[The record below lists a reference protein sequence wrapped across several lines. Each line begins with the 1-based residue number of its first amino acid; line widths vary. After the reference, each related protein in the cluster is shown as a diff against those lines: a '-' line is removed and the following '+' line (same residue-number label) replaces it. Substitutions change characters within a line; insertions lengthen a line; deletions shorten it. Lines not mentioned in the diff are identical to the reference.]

1 MRNVKKVYG
10 DCNKNSAWTFGYHFA
25 DRHTSELLTPQAVKQ
40 CGTAHVMHVPASE
53 VHVCVADFVL
63 LLFVVR
69 PTTGQSPS
77 REYSR

>member
-1 MRNVKKVYG
+1 MRNVKKVDG
-10 DCNKNSAWTFGYHFA
+10 DCNNNSAWTFGYHFA
-25 DRHTSELLTPQAVKQ
+25 DRHSELLTSQAVKQ
-40 CGTAHVMHVPASE
+40 CGTVHVMYASASE
-53 VHVCVADFVL
+53 VHVCVADVVL